1 LGGMFV
7 AVVLLLPDGLIS
19 IWHRWTK
26 GTRKSLPPPD
36 DTPRDAESDDGP
48 IDAGSLQQHL
58 QRVATLKRER
68 TISVQQRSL
77 LDTELVR
84 VEDVKVIFDGFK
96 ALDVDRFSIDYY
108 ELQVVIGPNGAGK
121 TTLCD
126 VISGKSRATS
136 GKVFFG
142 KEDITRLPEVDIA
155 RRGVGRKFQT
165 PSIFN
170 GLTVY
175 ENMELALPGRQSLP
189 RNFQRVASSADQDR
203 IHGILKR
210 VRLDAESN
218 QRVQFLSHGQRQ
230 WLEISMLLLAG
241 PRLLLVDEPAAGLTD
256 EETALT
262 AELLLE
268 LQSEHSVLVIEHD
281 MEFVRLL
288 GAPVTVLNEG
298 KVMSR
303 GTIDEVQAD
312 PRVVEAYLGRGGTRQ
327 PKG

>member
-1 LGGMFV
+1 
-7 AVVLLLPDGLIS
+7 
-19 IWHRWTK
+19 
-26 GTRKSLPPPD
+26 
-36 DTPRDAESDDGP
+36 
-48 IDAGSLQQHL
+48 
-58 QRVATLKRER
+58 
-68 TISVQQRSL
+68 
-77 LDTELVR
+77 VR
-84 VEDVKVIFDGFK
+84 VENVKVLFDGFK
-96 ALDVDRFSIDYY
+96 ALDVDEFSIDYY

-126 VISGKSRATS
+126 VISGKTRATS
-136 GKVFFG
+136 GKIFFA
-142 KEDITRLPEVDIA
+142 KEEITRMPEVDIA
-155 RRGVGRKFQT
+155 RHGVGRKFQT

-189 RNFQRVASSADQDR
+189 RNFQWQASKAGQDR

-210 VRLDAESN
+210 VRLESEAN
-218 QRVQFLSHGQRQ
+218 QRVQYLSHGQRQ

-241 PRLLLVDEPAAGLTD
+241 PHLLLVDEPAAGLTD

-268 LQSEHSVLVIEHD
+268 LQDEHSVIVIEHD

-298 KVMSR
+298 KVMAR
-303 GTIDEVQAD
+303 GSIDEVQAD
-312 PRVVEAYLGRGGTRQ
+312 PRVIEAYLGRGGTRRST
-327 PKG
+327 